1 MRRCCASFALAVSLM
16 LFSLSS
22 QGQDSVH
29 RVGVLTP
36 SESAD
41 ATQALLEG
49 FRARGYIVDQNL
61 RLELRSAKGQ
71 AERIPALVSEL
82 VAFNPE
88 VIIAVSPQYALAVHA
103 AAPSIPL
110 VFISVA
116 DPVALRLVDSLAHP
130 GGNATGFTTTVPEG
144 FIGKQLQLLTTLLP
158 KASRIA
164 VLINPGNPMHPPA
177 RLQLPNIGR
186 DLGVELIVVEASS
199 PDQYETAFETAQAQG
214 AQAIE
219 VMGDPINFLH
229 SAKVAALAARYHLP
243 AMYFAKRNVQDGG
256 LISYGPNTADLWGR
270 APTYVDKILKG
281 ERPAD
286 LPVQQPT
293 RFYLTVNI
301 KTARSLGIAVPIS
314 ILEQADDLV
323 E

>member
-1 MRRCCASFALAVSLM
+1 MPLICASFALAVSLM

-130 GGNATGFTTTVPEG
+130 GGNATGLTTTVPEG

-158 KASRIA
+158 KASRI
-164 VLINPGNPMHPPA
+164 VVPA
-177 RLQLPNIGR
+177 GAASI
-186 DLGVELIVVEASS
+186 DMGVELIVVEASS